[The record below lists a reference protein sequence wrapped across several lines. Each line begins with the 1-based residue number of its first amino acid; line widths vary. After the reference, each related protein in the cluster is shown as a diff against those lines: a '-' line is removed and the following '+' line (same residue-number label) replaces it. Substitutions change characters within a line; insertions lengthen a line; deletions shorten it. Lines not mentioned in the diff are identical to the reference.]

1 MIGHTGEGVANGRL
15 LCLSA
20 FSGIG
25 GLDLGLEHAGFSIV
39 GGIENDAAARRS
51 LALNRPQLPY
61 LKPHDINE
69 VASDLLPR
77 DLGVLEGELALL
89 AAGPPCQPFSK
100 AAQWSRTGARGLG
113 DDRAGTLHGLLTL
126 IERLLPHAI
135 LIENVPG
142 FVKGNR
148 SALPIL
154 EERLAAVNCRSGT
167 RYRLACKVL
176 NAAEFGVPQRRRRA
190 IVIAFRSGADP
201 IWPAATHHD
210 RPVRAWDALH
220 DVSPATPPVPSGRFA
235 GLLRSIPE
243 GQNYQFFT
251 ERGEGPSLFGYRCR
265 YWSFLLK
272 LAKVEP
278 AWTVPANPG
287 PATGPFHWESRPL
300 APEEIL
306 RLQTFPSSWR
316 LNGTY
321 REQVRQA
328 GNATPPLLAEILGR
342 SIATQLYGAKP
353 HGDPMLAIAR
363 SEFVPPPT
371 PPRPVA
377 AEYVAL
383 AGHHDPHPGAGCGP
397 SPRSPQSDEL
407 PSESDDLD
415 SAHIGVQP

>member
-1 MIGHTGEGVANGRL
+1 MGDSSVCQRSPASVGSILAWSTPDSASLEESRTTRRRDAPWRSIAPSYRIWSLTTSTRSRAICSRATLESWRESSPCWPPDRPASPSRRRLSGLGRVLVGLAMIGR
-15 LCLSA
+15 
-20 FSGIG
+20 
-25 GLDLGLEHAGFSIV
+25 
-39 GGIENDAAARRS
+39 
-51 LALNRPQLPY
+51 
-61 LKPHDINE
+61 
-69 VASDLLPR
+69 
-77 DLGVLEGELALL
+77 
-89 AAGPPCQPFSK
+89 GP
-100 AAQWSRTGARGLG
+100 
-113 DDRAGTLHGLLTL
+113 LHGLLTL

-167 RYRLACKVL
+167 RYRLACRVL

-220 DVSPATPPVPSGRFA
+220 DVSPTTPPAPSGRFA

-251 ERGEGPSLFGYRCR
+251 ERGEGPALFGYRCR

-272 LAKVEP
+272 LAKAEP

-287 PATGPFHWESRPL
+287 PATGALSL
-300 APEEIL
+300 G
-306 RLQTFPSSWR
+306 QPSSSTRRDSPATDFPRAHGGSMGLTVSKYDKPATR
-316 LNGTY
+316 L
-321 REQVRQA
+321 
-328 GNATPPLLAEILGR
+328 LLCSGR
-342 SIATQLYGAKP
+342 FSADQSQHSSTGRKAR
-353 HGDPMLAIAR
+353 GGPMLAIAR

-371 PPRPVA
+371 PHRPVA
-377 AEYVAL
+377 DEYMAL
-383 AGHHDPHPGAGCGP
+383 AGHHDPHPGEGCGP
-397 SPRSPQSDEL
+397 RPRSRQSDE
-407 PSESDDLD
+407 SQNESDD
-415 SAHIGVQP
+415 SESGHIGVQ